1 MKQEQ
6 FDSLEKLLKSIK
18 YVDKELINDK
28 AFNEVVCKILDI
40 KTNSATILYDES
52 KYREYMER
60 MKDDKPLKNIKFNE
74 ENPEMKKIS
83 ENLIQTLNPYQFNE
97 EIEGNR
103 FKSTGINEMKFKP
116 YSNNDNNN
124 DNFLREQ

>member
-18 YVDKELINDK
+18 YIDKELINDK
-28 AFNEVVCKILDI
+28 AFNEVVCEILNIQTDVFV
-40 KTNSATILYDES
+40 SA
-52 KYREYMER
+52 
-60 MKDDKPLKNIKFNE
+60 DDYKPLKNIKFNE
-74 ENPEMKKIS
+74 ENPEMKKIRD
-83 ENLIQTLNPYQFNE
+83 NLIQTLNPYQFNE

-103 FKSTGINEMKFKP
+103 FKSTGVNEMKFKP

>member
-18 YVDKELINDK
+18 YIDKELINDK
-28 AFNEVVCKILDI
+28 AFNEVVCEIL
-40 KTNSATILYDES
+40 N
-52 KYREYMER
+52 
-60 MKDDKPLKNIKFNE
+60 
-74 ENPEMKKIS
+74 
-83 ENLIQTLNPYQFNE
+83 IQTDVFVSADDY
-97 EIEGNR
+97 
-103 FKSTGINEMKFKP
+103 KP

>member
-18 YVDKELINDK
+18 YIDKKLINDK
-28 AFNEVVCKILDI
+28 AFNEVVCEILNIQTDVFV
-40 KTNSATILYDES
+40 SA
-52 KYREYMER
+52 
-60 MKDDKPLKNIKFNE
+60 DDYKPLKNIKFNE
-74 ENPEMKKIS
+74 ENPEMKKIRD
-83 ENLIQTLNPYQFNE
+83 NLIQTLNPYQFNE

-103 FKSTGINEMKFKP
+103 FKSTGVNKMKFKP